1 MQSWTTHL
9 RVCNKTF
16 LSIPPSP
23 PSGTTGCNSDC
34 LSVTRE
40 VKTSI
45 STHIKW
51 YKGPAT
57 HVTYCLLQRAH
68 SFFSPHC
75 CNNYKLLWPI
85 KQAYNSC
92 SDLSPLRLVGK
103 KNEKLLRSLIC
114 PSSFLPLNNY
124 SVNIWNQPHW
134 WPVWWSIITTLTCTC
149 ADIIA
154 LLSPFPSFSSS
165 QERPTYTEER
175 RRLWYSRG
183 QVELLVRWNRCDLHT
198 GHSWQHSDPEEAIS
212 HLPPFNICPR
222 AVASWPSPRCHVTWS
237 PPWHVPFPVL
247 AHHLLQFPF

>member
-1 MQSWTTHL
+1 MTNL

-16 LSIPPSP
+16 LSITPSP

-57 HVTYCLLQRAH
+57 HVTDCLLHRSH
-68 SFFSPHC
+68 SFFPHC
-75 CNNYKLLWPI
+75 CDNYKLLWPI

-92 SDLSPLRLVGK
+92 SDLYPLRLVGK
-103 KNEKLLRSLIC
+103 KNEKLLSSLIC

-124 SVNIWNQPHW
+124 CIVNIWNQPHW
-134 WPVWWSIITTLTCTC
+134 WPVWWSINLITTLTCTS
-149 ADIIA
+149 ADIIT
-154 LLSPFPSFSSS
+154 LLSPFPPSRPHRSS
-165 QERPTYTEER
+165 RPTLR
-175 RRLWYSRG
+175 KGRRLWYSRA

-198 GHSWQHSDPEEAIS
+198 GHSWQQSDPEEAIS

-222 AVASWPSPRCHVTWS
+222 AVP
-237 PPWHVPFPVL
+237 
-247 AHHLLQFPF
+247 